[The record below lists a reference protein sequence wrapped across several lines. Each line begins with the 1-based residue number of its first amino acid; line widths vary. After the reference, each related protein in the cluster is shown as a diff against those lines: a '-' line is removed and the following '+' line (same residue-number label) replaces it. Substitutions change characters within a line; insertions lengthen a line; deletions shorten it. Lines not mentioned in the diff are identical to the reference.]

1 MKMAETPT
9 QEWTAKVT
17 EIAERAVVREGMELW
32 SVECLGAGKSRIVRI
47 FIDKPGGVTH
57 GDCELISEQVS
68 AMLDVD
74 DAVPGKSY
82 NLEVSSPGVERKL
95 RHEGDFRRFAGE
107 KARVSLREAVNGQR
121 RFEGRIAGLD
131 EDGSIVLET
140 GTSTSIRFR
149 MEDLEKANLK
159 FDW

>member
-1 MKMAETPT
+1 MKMSVTHT
-9 QEWTAKVT
+9 QEWVAKVT

-32 SVECLGAGKSRIVRI
+32 AVECAGAGKSRVVRI

-57 GDCELISEQVS
+57 ADCELISEQVG
-68 AMLDVD
+68 AMLDVE
-74 DAVPGKSY
+74 DAVPGRAY
-82 NLEVSSPGVERKL
+82 QLEVSSPGVERKL

-107 KARVSLREAVNGQR
+107 KARVSLREAVSGQR
-121 RFEGRIAGLD
+121 RFEGRIAGVD

-140 GTSTSIRFR
+140 GESTSIRFR